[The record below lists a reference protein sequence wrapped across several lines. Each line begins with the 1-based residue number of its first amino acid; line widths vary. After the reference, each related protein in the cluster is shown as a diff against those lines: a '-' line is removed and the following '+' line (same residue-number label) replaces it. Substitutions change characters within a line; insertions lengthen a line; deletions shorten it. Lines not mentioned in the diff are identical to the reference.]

1 MASYLG
7 AFPFPSLAP
16 SILTVDALLKT
27 VVIMTERYNRVLK
40 GGDRDRTKLFFRS
53 MAVFDR
59 RMSSSAEKDF
69 QRHQSDQAK
78 RSASSSGDGDQGR
91 ESPVN
96 EKNGS
101 RNNLVTPQ
109 AVDASVD
116 PLTAKSRSHA
126 AGFAEDE
133 AVNDDVEDEDDDEF
147 VLAALDSLD
156 AIEVFKHDQ
165 RTETRIQYSR
175 IPIDNLRHLIMF
187 LLVTSP
193 LKPDQ
198 NLAVCSQR
206 ASTDRLENLRRAAD
220 SIIWS
225 FSPEEHAGILYG
237 PFTKICAASL
247 PHMFDGLNPLFEHF
261 LFSKG
266 MDLSRRLP
274 DYHKTTGA
282 PSTEINERD
291 DLPLESPLL
300 KKEGDILDIPT
311 LCQTSFFIKGSEIF
325 HRLRLLFSGSEAGFS
340 IGAFEQK
347 VFNWQGPTILLVS
360 GTRLPQEP
368 EGPRQRA
375 FADFLPLKRLG
386 NGSSGNSKS
395 DRVIYGALLKVPWR
409 YTPKQPIGDEE
420 TLLFQLDPIHDVF
433 RASKTVKDYAT
444 FGRNGINF
452 GNALP
457 AAKAVQSI
465 SSHEPLG
472 PVSMFLDSSLEYGV
486 FNHHSAGG
494 GAFQT
499 SQSRNTSWQDRF
511 EIESLEVWGCGGD
524 DEAKRQSDAVLFE
537 AREAEARRG
546 VRLGKDRDADRALL
560 EMAGLIGNHNAS
572 GGSMG

>member
-59 RMSSSAEKDF
+59 RMSSSADKGS
-69 QRHQSDQAK
+69 QTHQSNQTKRPANFWDGAK
-78 RSASSSGDGDQGR
+78 DNPQQSLA
-91 ESPVN
+91 N
-96 EKNGS
+96 
-101 RNNLVTPQ
+101 PQ
-109 AVDASVD
+109 AIDTRVD
-116 PLTAKSRSHA
+116 PSTAESRSHVL
-126 AGFAEDE
+126 GFSEDE
-133 AVNDDVEDEDDDEF
+133 AINDDIDDEDDDDF

-175 IPIDNLRHLIMF
+175 IPIDNLRHLVMF
-187 LLVTSP
+187 LLVIAP
-193 LKPDQ
+193 LKSDQ
-198 NLAVCSQR
+198 NLSIYAQI
-206 ASTDRLENLRRAAD
+206 ASAGRLDSLRRAAD

-225 FSPEEHAGILYG
+225 FSPEKHAGILYG
-237 PFTKICAASL
+237 PFTRICAASL
-247 PHMFDGLNPLFEHF
+247 PYLFNSLNPLFEHF

-274 DYHKTTGA
+274 GHQRPPA
-282 PSTEINERD
+282 IAETELKERD
-291 DLPLESPLL
+291 NLPLEQPLL
-300 KKEGDILDIPT
+300 RREGDILDIPT
-311 LCQTSFFIKGSEIF
+311 LSQLSFFIRSSEIF
-325 HRLRLLFSGSEAGFS
+325 HRLRILFSGNEAGFS
-340 IGAFEQK
+340 IGAFEKK
-347 VFNWQGPTILLVS
+347 VFNWQGPTILLAS

-368 EGPRQRA
+368 DGPRQKA
-375 FADFLPLKRLG
+375 FADSLPLKRLD
-386 NGSSGNSKS
+386 NSSKGNSKA
-395 DRVIYGALLKVPWR
+395 DRVIYGALLRVPWK
-409 YTPKQPIGDEE
+409 YTPKQPMGDDE
-420 TLLFQLDPIHDVF
+420 TLLFQLEPIHDVF
-433 RASKTVKDYAT
+433 RASKVVKDYAT
-444 FGRNGINF
+444 FGRNGIGF

-457 AAKAVQSI
+457 AAKAVQGF
-465 SSHEPLG
+465 SSHQPLG
-472 PVSMFLDSSLEYGV
+472 PVSLLLDSSLEFGV
-486 FNHHSAGG
+486 FNHQSAGG

-499 SQSRNTSWQDRF
+499 SQSRNTNWQDRF

-524 DEAKRQSDAVLFE
+524 DEAKRQSDAILFE
-537 AREAEARRG
+537 AREAEARKG